1 MHNMY
6 NPDIRPNWTDY
17 FLRIAY
23 EVATRSTCLKRQV
36 GAVLVRNKRIL
47 ATGYNGA
54 PMGIRHCASTG
65 CLRQDSESGT
75 NLENCKALHAEQN
88 AIIQSAFHGVSTKD
102 SVLYCTASP
111 CSTCAKM
118 IINAGVSHVIYDAQ
132 HKYPDPFGDALLK
145 EAEVSLLEWWFD
157 APY

>member
-1 MHNMY
+1 MS
-6 NPDIRPNWTDY
+6 NPDTRPNWNDY

-36 GAVLVRNKRIL
+36 GAVLVRDKRIL

-54 PMGIRHCASTG
+54 PMGIRHCAVIG

-88 AIIQSAFHGVSTKD
+88 AIIQSAFHGVSTRG
-102 SVLYCTASP
+102 SILYCTASP

-118 IINAGVSHVIYDAQ
+118 IINAGIHQVIYDAR